1 MVDDYRAAE
10 KIGDTENPIASCES
24 DDYEELNKSSESNK
38 EFIHT
43 TYEAIQMLRKD
54 FPAAFPSSNN

>member
-43 TYEAIQMLRKD
+43 THEAIQMLRKD
-54 FPAAFPSSNN
+54 FPAAFP